1 MAKRKPKSVQEVK
14 NMFESLKIK
23 KRSIILDTAIGPDC
37 DDVGALAVMFSY
49 AKETGAEIL
58 GVNNCTSNHYG
69 TATVD
74 AVREYCGMPEFAIG
88 TYSKEGFFAD
98 HDRYNRYIA
107 ENYSTKYKNGSFKA
121 IPHVEF
127 YRRLLANA
135 EDDGVILVTIGMFN
149 AFADFLKSEA
159 DDISP
164 LSGIELAKK
173 KLYSVV
179 SMAAVIP
186 VGREF
191 NVICDHEASNFV
203 FDNCPVP
210 MYMSDFKLGYSIFTG
225 YEPGEAEAY
234 KNNPI
239 FDSYQ
244 LYTKDRARP
253 GFNRAFDLTA
263 VQFAFEGE
271 GKLYSL
277 GERGRLE
284 FFNEAPDRLPYA
296 DATKFLPCDEGNIR
310 FMIKNVSD
318 EEIAASLQARMDE
331 FNK

>member
-1 MAKRKPKSVQEVK
+1 
-14 NMFESLKIK
+14 MFESLKIK
-23 KRSIILDTAIGPDC
+23 KRSIILDTDIGPDC

-121 IPHVEF
+121 MPHVEF
-127 YRRLLANA
+127 YRSLLANA
-135 EDDGVILVTIGMFN
+135 EDDGVIVITIGMFN
-149 AFADFLKSEA
+149 AFADLLKSEA

-173 KLYSVV
+173 KLYAVV
-179 SMAAVIP
+179 SMAAVLP
-186 VGREF
+186 AGREF
-191 NVICDHEASNFV
+191 NVICDYKASKFC

-210 MYMSDFKLGYSIFTG
+210 MYLSDFKVGMSVFTG
-225 YEPGEAEAY
+225 YSPEDAEKY
-234 KNNPI
+234 RNNPI
-239 FDSYQ
+239 YDSYQ
-244 LYTKDRARP
+244 LYTAKWERV

-271 GKLYSL
+271 GELYSL
-277 GERGRLE
+277 TKAGRLD
-284 FFNEAPDRLPYA
+284 FFNEAPDRILDP
-296 DATKFLPCDEGNIR
+296 DATRFVECESGNIR
-310 FMIKNVSD
+310 FMVKEASD
-318 EEIAASLQARMDE
+318 DVIAASLQARMDE